1 MVDEVSYKVIRRL
14 TQRDLDVGE
23 LMVQGKTNSQ
33 IADALGLTV
42 GTIKNYTANLI
53 RKLDA
58 ANRVEAAVMLTE
70 SGVFF
75 PNKVAM
81 TLIK

>member
-70 SGVFF
+70 SGVFL
-75 PNKVAM
+75 
-81 TLIK
+81 TE